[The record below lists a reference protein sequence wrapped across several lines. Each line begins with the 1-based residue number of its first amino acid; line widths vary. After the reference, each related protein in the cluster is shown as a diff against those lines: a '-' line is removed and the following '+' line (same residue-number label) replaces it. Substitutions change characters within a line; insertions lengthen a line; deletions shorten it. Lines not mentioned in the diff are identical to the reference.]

1 MRIKRSFAGTGAVL
15 VLSVVHSTT
24 SAQQVVVQQPEFRQF
39 AAPTTV
45 LVPDRGAALLGGTSG
60 ATRGQSVYGPV
71 PMGRA
76 GGAGTGSSSV
86 QVRAYVHDFQAMDEA
101 LLGQTSRATPVT
113 PSSASPR
120 RSPFQGLPRAAAP
133 EKHPPL
139 AHLRTDVES
148 ALRDEAAA
156 SDVAEHGAAIRR
168 LVELHDQIVADPRHA
183 TNVSIRGLGR
193 RLAMR
198 LVETHDTLVATA
210 AGGNA
215 AEAQALIDLIQATI
229 SPETW
234 DINGGRGSI
243 VYFANGHALVVRA
256 PGNVHDD
263 LGGLLRQLR

>member
-1 MRIKRSFAGTGAVL
+1 MKQSITLLTAALAWCFWHPCAT
-15 VLSVVHSTT
+15 
-24 SAQQVVVQQPEFRQF
+24 AQQVVVQQPEFRQF
-39 AAPTTV
+39 AVPTTV
-45 LVPDRGAALLGGTSG
+45 LVPDRGAALLGGTIG
-60 ATRGQSVYGPV
+60 AARGQSIYGPV
-71 PMGRA
+71 PMARA
-76 GGAGTGSSSV
+76 GAAGTGSSSV
-86 QVRAYVHDFQAMDEA
+86 QVRAYVHDFQAMDA
-101 LLGQTSRATPVT
+101 KLLGQAAGAALVT
-113 PSSASPR
+113 PAAAPRR
-120 RSPFQGLPRAAAP
+120 RSPFHGLPGAAAP
-133 EKHPPL
+133 LKHPPL

-168 LVELHDQIVADPRHA
+168 LVELHDQIIGDPRHA

-210 AGGNA
+210 AGGDA

-256 PGNVHDD
+256 PGDVHDD